1 MHNVCNWHFPVGMIF
16 AFHLGGFLT
25 VVPAVASQHP
35 WPWAAHGA
43 FDLSLV
49 GGSWGFAEQVL
60 NSDES
65 FYGRGF
71 WCQV

>member
-1 MHNVCNWHFPVGMIF
+1 M
-16 AFHLGGFLT
+16 
-25 VVPAVASQHP
+25 PAVASQHP